1 MPSFQTFD
9 LIKWMHILAMGLG
22 GGGALVAL
30 LLSGFEEERPDLRGL
45 AATVWKRVCGWS
57 FRLAFLLGIVLL
69 ILQFKRGEQPF
80 DAHYMHLK
88 IPLAVVVL
96 ALSEMTPKGLAIGT
110 PTGEVELVQDE
121 NVAVSRAA
129 AGAAFVQEQD
139 GQRLV
144 ISGLFGAEGAT
155 AAARSYMDAEVVR
168 KGTT

>member
-96 ALSEMTPKGLAIGT
+96 ALSEMTPKGLAQGKRGT
-110 PTGEVELVQDE
+110 AALALLLAFLTSF
-121 NVAVSRAA
+121 VAVNS
-129 AGAAFVQEQD
+129 GA
-139 GQRLV
+139 
-144 ISGLFGAEGAT
+144 FGFKRHTAPEAT
-155 AAARSYMDAEVVR
+155 IQPAQP
-168 KGTT
+168 